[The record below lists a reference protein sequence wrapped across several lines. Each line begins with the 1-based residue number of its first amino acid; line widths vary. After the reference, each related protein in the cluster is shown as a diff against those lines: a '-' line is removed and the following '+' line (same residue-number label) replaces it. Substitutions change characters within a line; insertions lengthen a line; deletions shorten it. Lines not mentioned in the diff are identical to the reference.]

1 MTTSKTKIFTLGR
14 TLILGLVLVSAG
26 TAVMQWSDDQQLP
39 ELPADTLAHPVH
51 LVAVHPFTLD
61 EPYTHWY
68 RTDRPQVDA
77 GLLVVL
83 SVDELELLHP
93 RQTAQPVL
101 QVGAQTAEPLNFGH
115 LSGHVIAL
123 IPAPRIA
130 DGIVDLDLTKAPIF
144 YGDPALAE
152 TLDQAALN
160 ARLQEALDRGVPSSS
175 PEEIEAAMLDSLHF
189 ANDHALRMWAADM
202 IATWSPQE
210 MDLVEGMRVPLVG
223 Q

>member
-1 MTTSKTKIFTLGR
+1 MTTSKTNLFTLGR
-14 TLILGLVLVSAG
+14 TMVLALVLVSAG
-26 TAVMQWSDDQQLP
+26 TAVVQWSDNQELP

-61 EPYTHWY
+61 ESYTHWY
-68 RTDRPQVDA
+68 RSDRPQVDA

-101 QVGAQTAEPLNFGH
+101 QVGAQTAESLNFGH
-115 LSGHVIAL
+115 QSGYVVAL
-123 IPAPRIA
+123 VPAPRIA
-130 DGIVDLDLTKAPIF
+130 DGIVDLDLTEAPIF
-144 YGDPALAE
+144 YGDAALAE
-152 TLDQAALN
+152 TLDQAALD
-160 ARLQEALDRGVPSSS
+160 ARLQEALGRGVPSPS
-175 PEEIEAAMLDSLHF
+175 PAEIEAAMLESLHF

-210 MDLVEGMRVPLVG
+210 MDLVDGMRVPLVG